1 MKIEKKMKQQINNVN
16 LASNS
21 LLLVVIENLNF
32 LLNQLDDLSPT
43 ILSQKVQLKSQF
55 ALAEL

>member
-1 MKIEKKMKQQINNVN
+1 MKQQINNVN